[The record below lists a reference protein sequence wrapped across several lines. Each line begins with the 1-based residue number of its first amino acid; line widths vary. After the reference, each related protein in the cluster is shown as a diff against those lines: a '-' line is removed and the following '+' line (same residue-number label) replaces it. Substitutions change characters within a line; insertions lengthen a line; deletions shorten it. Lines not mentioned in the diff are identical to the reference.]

1 MFDGFN
7 CYFVD
12 DRQRINLMKGSRK
25 WIFQR
30 ISALITA
37 PLIVWF
43 LLSLIS
49 LSTSDYNS
57 VVFFFSKPLFL
68 SLTVILLIAGF
79 FHAKIGLSE
88 IFEDYIQDEK
98 IKNVANL
105 LSFLLSIIVPS
116 ITIILLLYKFFI
128 I

>member
-1 MFDGFN
+1 MFVGFN

-12 DRQRINLMKGSRK
+12 DWQGINLMKASRK

-30 ISALITA
+30 VSALITA

-57 VVFFFSKPLFL
+57 VVIFFSKPLFL
-68 SLTVILLIAGF
+68 SLTIILLIAGF

-98 IKNVANL
+98 IKNVANP
-105 LSFLLSIIVPS
+105 LSSLLSIIVPS
-116 ITIILLLYKFFI
+116 ITIILLLYKF
-128 I
+128 

>member
-1 MFDGFN
+1 MFVGFN

-12 DRQRINLMKGSRK
+12 DWQGINLMKVSRK

-30 ISALITA
+30 ASALITA

-57 VVFFFSKPLFL
+57 VVIFFSKPLSL
-68 SLTVILLIAGF
+68 SLTIILLITGF
-79 FHAKIGLSE
+79 FHARIGLSE
-88 IFEDYIQDEK
+88 VFEDYIQDEK

-105 LSFLLSIIVPS
+105 LAFLLSIIVPS
-116 ITIILLLYKFFI
+116 ITIILLLYKF
-128 I
+128 

>member
-1 MFDGFN
+1 MFVSFN

-12 DRQRINLMKGSRK
+12 DWQGINLMKASRK

-30 ISALITA
+30 VSALITA

-57 VVFFFSKPLFL
+57 VVIFFSKPLFL
-68 SLTVILLIAGF
+68 SLTIILLIAGF

-98 IKNVANL
+98 IKNAANIL
-105 LSFLLSIIVPS
+105 TLLLSIIVPT
-116 ITIILLLYKFFI
+116 ITIILLLYKF
-128 I
+128 

>member
-1 MFDGFN
+1 MFVGFN

-12 DRQRINLMKGSRK
+12 DWQGINLMKASRK

-30 ISALITA
+30 VSALITA

-57 VVFFFSKPLFL
+57 VVIFFSKPLFL
-68 SLTVILLIAGF
+68 SLTIILLIVGF

-88 IFEDYIQDEK
+88 IFEDYIQNKK
-98 IKNVANL
+98 IKNVANIL
-105 LSFLLSIIVPS
+105 TFLLSIIVPS
-116 ITIILLLYKFFI
+116 ITIILLLYKF
-128 I
+128 